1 MHWKRREY
9 KQKGVYYKYSLS
21 KKLRS
26 QNRSSEEFEFMLN
39 RLTLEEIIALKLEIC
54 SKSINGKLS
63 GMKLWRVLPHI
74 AKKALLLYSMSITNT
89 RYEAASAIG
98 LSFSTYLKVL
108 EKYDDEELQ
117 LLKKQFQEEN
127 N

>member
-9 KQKGVYYKYSLS
+9 KSKGVYYKYSLS
-21 KKLRS
+21 KKLRN

-39 RLTLEEIIALKLEIC
+39 KLTLEELIALKLEIC

-63 GMKLWRVLPHI
+63 GMKLWKSIPYI
-74 AKKALLLYSMSITNT
+74 AKKALILYSMSITNT

-98 LSFSTYLKVL
+98 LSFSTYLKAL
-108 EKYDDEELQ
+108 EKDDDEELQ
-117 LLKKQFQEEN
+117 MLKKQFQEEKN
-127 N
+127 

>member
-26 QNRSSEEFEFMLN
+26 ENRSSEEFEFMLN
-39 RLTLEEIIALKLEIC
+39 KLTFEELIALKLEVC

-63 GMKLWRVLPHI
+63 GMKLWRVLPHMV
-74 AKKALLLYSMSITNT
+74 KKALLLYSMSITNT

-98 LSFSTYLKVL
+98 LPFSTYLKVL

>member
-9 KQKGVYYKYSLS
+9 KSKGVYYKYSLS
-21 KKLRS
+21 KKLRN

-39 RLTLEEIIALKLEIC
+39 KLTLEELIALKLEIC

-63 GMKLWRVLPHI
+63 GMKLWKSIPYI
-74 AKKALLLYSMSITNT
+74 AKKALILYSMSITNT

-98 LSFSTYLKVL
+98 LSFSTYLKAL

-117 LLKKQFQEEN
+117 MLKKQFQEEKN
-127 N
+127 

>member
-9 KQKGVYYKYSLS
+9 KSKGVYYKYSLS
-21 KKLRS
+21 KKLRN

-39 RLTLEEIIALKLEIC
+39 KLTLEELIALKLEIC

-63 GMKLWRVLPHI
+63 GMKLWKSIPYI
-74 AKKALLLYSMSITNT
+74 AKKALILYSMSITNT

-98 LSFSTYLKVL
+98 LSFSTYLKAL

-117 LLKKQFQEEN
+117 ILKKQFQEEKN
-127 N
+127 

>member
-9 KQKGVYYKYSLS
+9 KSKGVYYKYSLS
-21 KKLRS
+21 KKLRN

-39 RLTLEEIIALKLEIC
+39 KLTLEELIALKLEIC
-54 SKSINGKLS
+54 SKSINGKLY
-63 GMKLWRVLPHI
+63 GMKLWKSIPYI
-74 AKKALLLYSMSITNT
+74 AKKALILYSMSITNT

-98 LSFSTYLKVL
+98 LSFSTYLKAL

-117 LLKKQFQEEN
+117 MLKKQFQEEKN
-127 N
+127 